1 MCATLSAMDTR
12 QAQLLAAAD
21 PAEVGRRLRAARV
34 AKGLTQSGMAGIG
47 LSAAYISRLES
58 GHRRPTAKVLDR
70 LAQALDVP
78 VEELLGAMPASDA
91 DEIRLLLNYAE
102 LSMESGEPAEAE
114 ARTAE
119 ALERLG
125 ATPTDALVERARFL
139 RGRALEGLGRLDEA
153 IGEFEQL
160 VTGATTGLMQIN
172 AGIALSR
179 SLRESGDLTRAIEAG
194 EGVLDRVEDLA
205 LESCDEAV
213 QLATTVAA
221 AYFERGDTG
230 HATRLCSAAIRRAEA
245 AGSATA
251 KAAAYWNASAIQARR
266 GQAAEAV
273 PLAERALVLLGEG
286 RDARNLA
293 RLRAELGRLQL
304 TLDPPAV
311 DDARHNLEQASS
323 ELDWTSATPVDRAW
337 IDLGLARVHYLA
349 SRGEEARALIYR
361 VLENAGAQAPLLAA
375 EARSLEGQIFAAHGE
390 FERAGA
396 CYQDAVHLLSSIG
409 ADRGAAQLW
418 FDLAEQLEAIGM
430 TEAARDGYKRAA
442 ASSGLR
448 SMSRTAQRVAA
459 GRP

>member
-1 MCATLSAMDTR
+1 MCATLAAMDTR

-34 AKGLTQSGMAGIG
+34 AKGLTQSGMAGTG

-119 ALERLG
+119 ALERLR

-221 AYFERGDTG
+221 AYYERGDTG
-230 HATRLCSAAIRRAEA
+230 HAMRMCSAAITRAEA
-245 AGSATA
+245 AGSAA
-251 KAAAYWNASAIQARR
+251 ARAAAYWNASMIQGLR
-266 GQAAEAV
+266 GQVKDAV
-273 PLAERALVLLGEG
+273 PLAERALALLSEG
-286 RDARNLA
+286 RDARNVA
-293 RLRAELGRLQL
+293 RLRGEVGRLKL
-304 TLDPPAV
+304 ALDPPALEE
-311 DDARHNLEQASS
+311 AREDLEQAAS
-323 ELDWTSATPVDRAW
+323 ELRWSSATPLDRAW
-337 IDLGLARVHYLA
+337 IDLSLARAHYLSA
-349 SRGEEARALIYR
+349 DVPEARALITQ
-361 VLENAGAQAPLLAA
+361 VLAAVEGNAPLLAA
-375 EARSLEGQIFAAHGE
+375 EATSLQGLTFLSEGDVDRAAQS
-390 FERAGA
+390 FR
-396 CYQDAVHLLSSIG
+396 DAVQLLSAIG

-418 FDLAEQLEAIGM
+418 FDLAEQFEAIGM
-430 TEAARDGYKRAA
+430 ADEARDAYKRAA

-448 SMSRTAQRVAA
+448 STAGARPRV
-459 GRP
+459 RF